1 MDSLVANLYNL
12 AMLVSVTPSPP
23 AELLVT
29 GHFREASGY
38 SVMRPHGSGN
48 WLLTYTVSGQGA
60 FRLGDVVLHATAG
73 DAVLLAP
80 TTPHDYRTPLEGE
93 VWEFLWA
100 HFQPRST
107 WQSWLQLPE
116 IAPGLFSVRI
126 ATNEA
131 RERIRLAFLQTHSD
145 ARVRDLATLN
155 QDAAGWDAAHLSN
168 SPFPPLNTLEQ
179 EIALNGLER
188 VLLLLAYASR
198 QRPGHPSDPRIQQ
211 IQELIAND
219 LAAPHTLA
227 SLAEAV
233 ALSPSRLGHLFRATT
248 GRSVMQTLNAMR
260 LHQAA
265 RLLETTPDSIEQIA
279 TRVGF
284 QSAFYFSR
292 VFHQAFGM
300 SPRLYRQTHQTAH

>member
-1 MDSLVANLYNL
+1 MDGSVKNLYNL
-12 AMLVSVTPSPP
+12 AMFATPTPSPP

-29 GHFREASGY
+29 GHFREPYGY
-38 SVMRPHGSGN
+38 RVTRPHGSGN
-48 WLLTYTVSGQGA
+48 WLLTYTVSGRGE

-80 TTPHDYRTPLEGE
+80 TTPHDYRTPAEGE

-100 HFQPRST
+100 HFQSRPA
-107 WQSWLQLPE
+107 WQSWLNLPE
-116 IAPGLFSVRI
+116 IAPGLFSAHI
-126 ATNEA
+126 AVSDA
-131 RERIRLAFLQTHSD
+131 RERIRLAFLQTHTD
-145 ARVRDLATLN
+145 ARVSALTTLDQN
-155 QDAAGWDAAHLSN
+155 IPGWDAAQTDDQRFPLLS
-168 SPFPPLNTLEQ
+168 TLEQ
-179 EIALNGLER
+179 EIALNSLER
-188 VLLLLAYASR
+188 VLLLLACSYAQKQGSTY
-198 QRPGHPSDPRIQQ
+198 DARIHR
-211 IQELIAND
+211 IQELIATD

-227 SLAEAV
+227 SLADAV
-233 ALSPSRLGHLFRATT
+233 ALSPSRLGHLFRANT

-292 VFHQAFGM
+292 IFHQAFGM
-300 SPRLYRQTHQTAH
+300 SPRAYRQAYQATR